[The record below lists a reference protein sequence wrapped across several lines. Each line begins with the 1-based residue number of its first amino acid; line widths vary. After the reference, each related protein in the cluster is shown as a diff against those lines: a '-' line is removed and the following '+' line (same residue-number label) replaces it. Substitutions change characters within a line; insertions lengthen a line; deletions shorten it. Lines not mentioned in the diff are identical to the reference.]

1 MATPT
6 TSPDATSPRA
16 TVAQASIPDLA
27 PAVAACSPV
36 DRSTVRIALAQI
48 APRLGD
54 VRHNLGLHLE
64 QISAARS
71 QQADLTVF
79 PELSLTGYFLR
90 DMVPD
95 VALSRDAA
103 AVRELVDAAGDGDV
117 SFGFVEESR
126 QNRFYNAALYAEAG
140 QVRRVHRKVYLPT
153 YGLFDERRYFAP
165 GHRIEAFDTE
175 KFGRVGLLVCED
187 FWHIS
192 AIAIMQA
199 EEVDLLVCI
208 ANSPAR
214 GVEGPVIGTSETYMR
229 LAQTYAQM
237 LGTAVAF
244 VHRVGF
250 EDGLCFWGGSMI
262 VGPNAEVIAAAPHF
276 DESLLVVEFDRTVLR
291 RQRMITPLARDEQ
304 LLITIE
310 ELNRIRRRR
319 YDDRFD
325 DAQYDDAKHDD

>member
-1 MATPT
+1 MTADTKT
-6 TSPDATSPRA
+6 ADAKSTGTAPDKPVAVPRA
-16 TVAQASIPDLA
+16 EAKASGDG
-27 PAVAACSPV
+27 
-36 DRSTVRIALAQI
+36 STVRIALAQI

-54 VRHNLGLHLE
+54 VGHNLDLHLA
-64 QISAARS
+64 QIEAAGA
-71 QQADLTVF
+71 QGADLTVF

-95 VALSRDAA
+95 VALTRDAA
-103 AVRELVDAAGDGDV
+103 PVRQLIEATGAGDIV
-117 SFGFVEESR
+117 FGFVEESR
-126 QNRFYNAALYAEAG
+126 QNRFYNAGLYAEAG
-140 QVRRVHRKVYLPT
+140 QIRRVHRKVYLPT

-199 EEVDLLVCI
+199 EEVDLLICI
-208 ANSPAR
+208 SNSPAR
-214 GVEGPVIGTSETYMR
+214 GVEGPVVGTAETYER
-229 LAQTYAQM
+229 LAKTYAQM
-237 LGTAVAF
+237 LGTAIVF

-250 EDGLCFWGGSMI
+250 EDGLCFWGGSM
-262 VGPNAEVIAAAPHF
+262 VVAPNAEVVAAAPQL
-276 DESLLVVEFDRTVLR
+276 DEALTVVPFDRAVLR

-304 LLITIE
+304 LLLTIE

-319 YDDRFD
+319 YEDQH
-325 DAQYDDAKHDD
+325 DA

>member
-1 MATPT
+1 MAVDST
-6 TSPDATSPRA
+6 TAVTSDQPIVATRA
-16 TVAQASIPDLA
+16 EPKESG
-27 PAVAACSPV
+27 

-54 VRHNLGLHLE
+54 VGRNLGLHLA
-64 QISAARS
+64 QIEAARA
-71 QQADLTVF
+71 QDADLTVF

-95 VALSRDAA
+95 VALTRDAA
-103 AVRELVDAAGDGDV
+103 PVRQIIEAAGAGDV
-117 SFGFVEESR
+117 AFGFVEESP
-126 QNRFYNAALYAEAG
+126 QNRFYNAGLYAEAG
-140 QVRRVHRKVYLPT
+140 QIRRVHRKVYLPT

-165 GHRIEAFDTE
+165 GHRIEAFETE

-199 EEVDLLVCI
+199 EEVDLLICI
-208 ANSPAR
+208 SNSPAR
-214 GVEGPVIGTSETYMR
+214 GVEGPVVGTAETYER
-229 LAQTYAQM
+229 LAKTYAQM
-237 LGTAVAF
+237 LGTAIVF

-250 EDGLCFWGGSMI
+250 EDGLCFWGGSM
-262 VGPNAEVIAAAPHF
+262 VVAPNAEVIAVAPQL
-276 DESLLVVEFDRTVLR
+276 DEALLVVPFDRAVLR

-304 LLITIE
+304 LLLTIE

-319 YDDRFD
+319 YEDQH
-325 DAQYDDAKHDD
+325 DA